1 MQGQS
6 RGFCKDLLPLA
17 DVVTIAALTD
27 KLLTISEKV
36 LSFLSWVLYKTKKTY
51 TGRFFTGSALKVLS
65 MELVPLNREKND
77 WFSHKSTKKADEPG
91 SSKRRNPFNISPS
104 SFLKIAKKKLKPH
117 PFKQRKHQSF
127 LYWVEPVPYL
137 ELLGRNQ

>member
-1 MQGQS
+1 MD
-6 RGFCKDLLPLA
+6 FAKYKDLPPLA

-65 MELVPLNREKND
+65 MELVPLNREKMTG
-77 WFSHKSTKKADEPG
+77 SAIKA
-91 SSKRRNPFNISPS
+91 R
-104 SFLKIAKKKLKPH
+104 KKLMSLAP
-117 PFKQRKHQSF
+117 
-127 LYWVEPVPYL
+127 
-137 ELLGRNQ
+137 

>member
-1 MQGQS
+1 MS
-6 RGFCKDLLPLA
+6 KAADFAKYKDLLPLT

-91 SSKRRNPFNISPS
+91 SSKRRNPFNISS
-104 SFLKIAKKKLKPH
+104 RSEQLGHHNLKYIFFVLSWETM
-117 PFKQRKHQSF
+117 FVTST
-127 LYWVEPVPYL
+127 L
-137 ELLGRNQ
+137 EQV